1 MDKTQ
6 LDLCLEVLRMF
17 NKSKFDVTGIEL
29 VQFAR
34 TLESF
39 GKLIK
44 DGNEKLANP
53 IKIIEDKNKLNGKSK

>member
-1 MDKTQ
+1 
-6 LDLCLEVLRMF
+6 MF